1 MKKQASGFT
10 LIEFMV
16 ALAVFLFVIA
26 GAANFYI
33 TQSRVR
39 VSEQLGVTMESNLR
53 LGLDTVTFTL
63 RNAGYGAPTS
73 NFSSWI
79 PWATLTAN
87 PTITTGG
94 TSTTPDTIT
103 VAACQSSTLT
113 TLASAAVSGAT
124 SLTLTSAA
132 GVNATNKRLIYIND
146 NELAQ
151 IQSVSG
157 NTVNIDTNPV
167 VTGPQG
173 VSRAYAVNTPI
184 CLVQVTTYTVNT
196 TTKQLTE
203 DDNQGSGAQAIM
215 DGVTNLKITTT
226 AGAAHNEYKVTLT
239 AQSSQADPISFA
251 YTTRQLSSTASVRN

>member
-1 MKKQASGFT
+1 
-10 LIEFMV
+10 MV

-53 LGLDTVTFTL
+53 LGLDTVMFTL

-167 VTGPQG
+167 VSGPQG

-196 TTKQLTE
+196 TTNQLTE
-203 DDNQGSGAQAIM
+203 DDNQGLGAQAIM
-215 DGVTNLKITTT
+215 DGVTNMKVTTT
-226 AGAAHNEYKVTLT
+226 VGTAHNEYQVTLT
-239 AQSSQADPISFA
+239 ARSAQADPMSFGFK
-251 YTTRQLSSTASVRN
+251 TRQLSSTASMHN